1 MTAFHPPS
9 TPRRPLMNGTSRAL
23 SAAAVVIFGTAWLSF
38 GTPAVAEDINPGALT
53 GIFEPSGL
61 KQLPDGRILVV
72 EDEAEHAFALLEFQP
87 DSGTPVTDA
96 AANQR
101 LIDSF
106 ERKMNDL
113 EGLAQDGRGWL
124 YAVTSHSSNKKG
136 ERKQDREQLVRFRL
150 SEGRAVDQRYHDSLR
165 DQLSDAAALKQLVA
179 NIQGPNRPDL
189 GMINIEG
196 LAFDTK
202 HKRLMLGLSKPVF
215 DGKALIVTLTNPDA
229 VFEQQAAPAFGDT
242 YLIDLQG
249 GGIRSIEYDAARDQ
263 YLLINEVE
271 NADGKNR
278 SQLWRWKAD
287 ARSAPKRITP
297 PAFAQMKNVEA
308 VGLIEAGNGPEY
320 LFLSDE
326 GNVKKARTGQYLRVP
341 ADRLKNGL

>member
-1 MTAFHPPS
+1 MTAFH
-9 TPRRPLMNGTSRAL
+9 RPTYPGQPLVNDIRRAL
-23 SAAAVVIFGTAWLSF
+23 SAAAVVAFGAAWLSF
-38 GTPAVAEDINPGALT
+38 GTPAVAEDIKPGALT

-61 KQLPDGRILVV
+61 KQLPDGSILVV
-72 EDEAEHAFALLEFQP
+72 EDEAEHAFALLGFQP

-202 HKRLMLGLSKPVF
+202 HDRLMLGLSKPVF
-215 DGKALIVTLTNPDA
+215 DGKALVVTLTNPDA
-229 VFEQQAAPAFGDT
+229 VFERKAAPAFGET
-242 YLIDLQG
+242 HLLGLQG
-249 GGIRSIEYDAARDQ
+249 GGIRSIEYDAAHDQ

-287 ARSAPKRITP
+287 AGSAPEKITP
-297 PAFAQMKNVEA
+297 PAFSQMKNVEA
-308 VGLIEAGNGPEY
+308 VGVIDLGKGSEY

-326 GNVKKARTGQYLRVP
+326 GNAKKQRPGQFLRIP
-341 ADRLKNGL
+341 AEQLNP